1 MTDTDELRAWI
12 GRSETHEDI
21 VSAGALARMAALLDR
36 EPSEWRAGTPVPEL
50 WHWAYCLPSERQS
63 GLGID
68 GHPARGG
75 FLPPTSFPRRMWA
88 GSKLQFLR
96 PLLSGAA
103 IARHSS
109 IANVVRK
116 EGRTGPLV
124 FVTVQHE
131 LRDAQGVLITEQQD
145 IVYREAPRPGETG
158 SAAASPEQ
166 PQWRRTIEP
175 TETLLFRYSA
185 LTFNS
190 HRIHYDRP
198 YAKEQEGY
206 AGLVV
211 HGPLIATLLVDLVHR
226 EMPGARL
233 GRFEFRGVGPLLDT
247 APFDV
252 CGRRREDGAISLWA
266 QDREGRLATQ
276 ACAWLA

>member
-1 MTDTDELRAWI
+1 MDTHEPRAWI
-12 GRSETHEDI
+12 GRSETREDH
-21 VSAGALARMAALLDR
+21 VTAGTLGRMAALLDR

-63 GLGID
+63 GLGAD

-75 FLPPTSFPRRMWA
+75 FLPPTEFPRRMWA

-96 PLLSGAA
+96 PLPAGAA
-103 IARHSS
+103 ITRRST
-109 IANVVRK
+109 IADVVRK
-116 EGRTGPLV
+116 EGRTGALV

-131 LRDAQGVLITEQQD
+131 LCDAQGVLIAEQQD
-145 IVYREAPRPGETG
+145 IVYRDAPRPGETG
-158 SAAASPEQ
+158 STAASPEK
-166 PQWRRTIEP
+166 PQWRRMIEP

-198 YAKEQEGY
+198 YAQEQEGY

-226 EMPGARL
+226 EIPGARL
-233 GRFEFRGVGPLLDT
+233 SSFEFRGVRPLLDT
-247 APFDV
+247 APFEV
-252 CGRRREDGAISLWA
+252 CGRRGEDGAISLWA
-266 QDREGRLATQ
+266 QDREGRLATR
-276 ACAWLA
+276 ASAVLA